1 MKDYL
6 TVLGGSEVELDINKS
21 RFIGYATPV
30 KEENEAILFIEK
42 IKKKHWDATHN
53 VPVTIIGESF
63 GVQRY
68 SDDGEPSG
76 TAGVPI
82 LEMLKKEGIT
92 NVCVVVTRYF
102 GGIKLG
108 TGGLVRAY
116 TQTAKEAVMAAEVVQ
131 KKLSVLLEAIFDYH
145 HHGKIQNHTLNE
157 NHLLVRETI
166 FTDRV
171 TMLLYVPPDE
181 KDEAIGKLVE
191 LTSGQ
196 MEVAVK
202 DAHFLT
208 VKNGFVLS
216 AETAKGELI
225 WTRS

>member
-1 MKDYL
+1 MKDHL
-6 TVLGGSEVELDINKS
+6 TVLGCSVVELDISKS
-21 RFIGYATPV
+21 RFIGYVAPV

-53 VPVTIIGESF
+53 VPVYVIGENF

-116 TQTAKEAVMAAEVVQ
+116 TQTAKEAVMAADVVQ
-131 KKLSVLLEAIFDYH
+131 KRLSVLLEVVFDYH
-145 HHGKIQNHTLNE
+145 HHGKIQNLTLNE
-157 NHLLVRETI
+157 SSLLVRETD

-171 TMLLYVPPDE
+171 TMLLYVAPDE
-181 KDEAIGKLVE
+181 KDSAIVKLVE

-196 MEVAVK
+196 VK
-202 DAHFLT
+202 ITESDTHYLT
-208 VKNGFVLS
+208 VKDGVVLA
-216 AETAKGELI
+216 AETMKGDII
-225 WTRS
+225 WTR